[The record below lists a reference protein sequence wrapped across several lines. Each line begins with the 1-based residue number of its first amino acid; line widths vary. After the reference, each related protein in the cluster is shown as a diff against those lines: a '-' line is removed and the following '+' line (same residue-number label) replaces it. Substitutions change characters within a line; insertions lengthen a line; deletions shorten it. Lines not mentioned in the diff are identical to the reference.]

1 MAKCPK
7 CSAQVSSTDLACP
20 ECGVKFK
27 RRAPEPPP
35 EEDEWDESLD
45 DELEEMGARPKG
57 SSKGKAKSKGK
68 GKKSST
74 GLILLIVGL
83 VVGIPLCCIGPI
95 LVALLLPAVQQ
106 ARNAAREAQA
116 RNNMKQMGLA
126 MHNFHDVYNRFP
138 PKLVPGGEVVPNEV
152 AQSWMTDCL
161 IFIDQAPL
169 YNQIQKNNAWS
180 DPSNQTQMST
190 VIPAYLHPSVAER
203 PISAQGYALAHY
215 ASNSQVISDR
225 LSTSLRNITDGSSNT
240 MLAGTVNAGFKPW
253 GDPSNH
259 RDPANGF
266 RGGPDAFGA
275 PSIVGAT
282 ILLGDGSVRRISP
295 DLDPN
300 IAAALASPAGGE
312 QIPFDF

>member
-7 CSAQVSSTDLACP
+7 CSAQVSASDLACP

-27 RRAPEPPP
+27 RRTPEPPP

-45 DELEEMGARPKG
+45 DELAEMGAKPKG
-57 SSKGKAKSKGK
+57 KSKLKIKPK
-68 GKKSST
+68 GKKSNT

-95 LVALLLPAVQQ
+95 LVALLLPAVQA

-126 MHNFHDVYNRFP
+126 MHNFHDNFTHFP
-138 PKLVPGGEVVPNEV
+138 PTFVPGAFIPEGEVP
-152 AQSWMTDCL
+152 QSWMTVCL
-161 IFIDQAPL
+161 PYMDQAPL
-169 YNQIQKNNAWS
+169 YNQIQTNKAWS
-180 DPSNQTQMST
+180 DPANQAQMST
-190 VIPAYLHPSVAER
+190 VIPAYLHPSIIER
-203 PISAQGYALAHY
+203 PISPQGYALAHY
-215 ASNSQVISDR
+215 ASNSRMISDKVAIR
-225 LSTSLRNITDGSSNT
+225 MLDVSDGLSST
-240 MLAGTVNAGFKPW
+240 MLAGTVNNGFKPW
-253 GDPSNH
+253 GDPTNH

-275 PSIVGAT
+275 PSIAGAT